1 MAPSWPMTDGEWL
14 ATAAGWAIVAMILL
28 FVVGVT
34 AGVWYFLQIL
44 KG

>member
-1 MAPSWPMTDGEWL
+1 MAPSRQMTDGEWL
-14 ATAAGWAIVAMILL
+14 ATAAGWAIVTMILL

-34 AGVWYFLQIL
+34 AAVWYFLQIV